1 MRYQAAFLT
10 AMTFPASAAAHSG
23 PHSGMNL
30 LEGVAHLLGSGHV
43 IGLAL
48 AVGAA
53 ALLAFRGTRNRPT
66 TRGTRRD
73 QNVGEDGQR

>member
-10 AMTFPASAAAHSG
+10 AMTLPASAAAHSG
-23 PHSGMNL
+23 PHSGMSL
-30 LEGVAHLLGSGHV
+30 LESVAHLLGPGHV

-53 ALLAFRGTRNRPT
+53 ALLALRGTRSRPT

-73 QNVGEDGQR
+73 QHPGEDGER